1 MIDLRS
7 LELPALEK
15 LCNEFNIPKFRAKQ
29 LFSWL
34 HKIGVQSFDEMS
46 NIPKNLKEKL
56 QEQYY
61 ISTCEIERKLESQID
76 DTVKYLFKLHDG
88 EFIESVVMK
97 YKHGWSIC
105 VSTQVGCA
113 MGCKFCAS
121 TKGGRKRNLTSGE
134 IANQIY
140 VAGRDL
146 NIRISNIVLMGMGEP
161 LDNYDNVMIFLRLI
175 SSENGVNIGMR
186 HISLSTCG
194 VVPKMHELEKE
205 NLQLTLSVSLHAPTD
220 EIRSQMMPVND
231 RWGISEVINAC
242 KSYIAKTNRRI
253 SFEYS
258 VVQGVNDSDECALKL
273 ASLLKGMLCHVNLI
287 PVNTIKEGGFVR
299 PDKQR
304 IKQFENILLSKGINT
319 TIRRT
324 LGSDISASCG
334 QLRGEKIN

>member
-7 LELPALEK
+7 LELPALET
-15 LCNEFNIPKFRAKQ
+15 LCTNSNIPKFRAKQ

-46 NIPKNLKEKL
+46 NIPKSLKADL
-56 QEQYY
+56 QAEFY
-61 ISTCEIERKLESQID
+61 ISTCDIERKLESQID

-121 TKGGRKRNLTSGE
+121 TKGGRKRNLTAGE
-134 IANQIY
+134 IANQVY
-140 VAGRDL
+140 VAQRDL
-146 NIRISNIVLMGMGEP
+146 DIRISNIVLMGMGEP
-161 LDNYDNVMIFLRLI
+161 LDNYDNVMTFLQLI
-175 SSENGVNIGMR
+175 SSEDGVNIGMR

-231 RWGISEVINAC
+231 RWSISEVINAC

-258 VVQGVNDSDECALKL
+258 VVQGVNDSDECAQKL
-273 ASLLKGMLCHVNLI
+273 SSLLKGMLCHVNLI

-304 IKQFENILLSKGINT
+304 IKRFENILLSNGINT

-334 QLRGEKIN
+334 QLRGEKVD